1 MKIVRNAKAGTMESS
16 DIFVMVLPEGEGLQ
30 IELES
35 AVYLHYGKQIE
46 ELIRTVAAEAQVE
59 NGTIVARDFGA
70 LDCTI
75 RARVTTALKR
85 AGEEVTP

>member
-1 MKIVRNAKAGTMESS
+1 MKLAREAKAGTMESS
-16 DIFVMVLPEGEGLQ
+16 DIFVMVLPEGQGLQ

-35 AVYLHYGKQIE
+35 SVYPHYGKQIE
-46 ELIRTVAAEAQVE
+46 DLIRQVAQEAQVE

-75 RARVTTALKR
+75 RARVRTALKR
-85 AGEEVTP
+85 AGKEAAQ